1 MAMAQFAGALR
12 TILKGLLIFRKSVLR
27 YKMMEIKYV
36 RYLVLCNKTRAK
48 LDTKLA
54 AA

>member
-12 TILKGLLIFRKSVLR
+12 TILKGLIFHKSVLR

-36 RYLVLCNKTRAK
+36 RYLVLCSKTRAK